1 MKTYLECVPCFVN
14 EALNATR
21 RVSDDEAIHARVLRA
36 VLRKASE
43 FSFTQSPPH
52 MGYEIHRIIREQ
64 TGDPDPYRQIKAHSN
79 KLALGL
85 YSHLKEMVLAAD
97 DPFETAL
104 RLSIAGNILDF
115 GIGNLTNEQSADAL
129 NETIQDAL
137 ARPISPENIA
147 SLKEAVAEAEDILY
161 VGDNA
166 GEIVFDRLFIEQLP
180 AEKVTF
186 VVKGGPVINDAT
198 QEDAQVAGL
207 PEIVRVTDTGS
218 NAPGLILSL
227 CSASFYERFEDAS
240 LVIAKGQANYETLSE
255 INKRMF
261 FLLKVKCPV
270 IARDLECR
278 VGDMAVRRSG
288 LWLELPKK
296 DARKGG

>member
-52 MGYEIHRIIREQ
+52 MGHEIHRIIREQ
-64 TGDPDPYRQIKAHSN
+64 TGDPDPYRQIKAHLN
-79 KLALGL
+79 KLAMGL
-85 YSHLKEMVLAAD
+85 YPRLKEMVLAAD

-115 GIGNLTNEQSADAL
+115 GIGNLTNEESADTL
-129 NETIQDAL
+129 GETIQDAL
-137 ARPISPENIA
+137 TRPISSEDVFL
-147 SLKEAVAEAEDILY
+147 LKEAIEEAKDILY
-161 VGDNA
+161 IGDNA
-166 GEIVFDRLFIEQLP
+166 GEIVFDRLSIEQMP
-180 AEKVTF
+180 TEKVTF
-186 VVKGGPVINDAT
+186 VVKGGPIINDAT

-207 PEIVRVTDTGS
+207 PQIVRVTDTGS
-218 NAPGLILSL
+218 DAPGVILSL
-227 CSASFYERFEDAS
+227 CSVSFRQRFEDAA

-255 INKRMF
+255 MNKKVF
-261 FLLKVKCPV
+261 YLLKVKCPV
-270 IARDLECR
+270 IARDLGCQ
-278 VGDMAVRRSG
+278 VGDMAVRRNR

-296 DARKGG
+296 DAWKGG